1 MQAKGYAI
9 IVNAR
14 DADIVARCLKG
25 YETAYADLYTT
36 HAGKVR
42 AYLLRCGFAPA
53 DADDLTQETFL
64 RVFRS
69 LRGFDVARGSFTTWL
84 SALARNVARK
94 FWRKLAQPEN
104 FDPQLAE
111 ESFAVDESTGSSAAT
126 ILHEEFAALK
136 DCIARLD
143 ELLGQI
149 IHLRYVDGL
158 TTRSIGETVN
168 IPEATVRLRLNEA
181 RGLLLECMQGKRFEL

>member
-1 MQAKGYAI
+1 
-9 IVNAR
+9 VNAR

-42 AYLLRCGFAPA
+42 VYLLRCGFAPA

-69 LRGFDVARGSFTTWL
+69 LRGFDVARGSFTTWI
-84 SALARNVARK
+84 SAIARNVARK
-94 FWRKLAQPEN
+94 RWRKLAQPEN

-111 ESFAVDESTGSSAAT
+111 ETFAVDEHTGASAAT
-126 ILHEEFAALK
+126 ILKEEFEAVE
-136 DCIARLD
+136 DCISRLD
-143 ELLGQI
+143 ETLGQI
-149 IHLRYVDGL
+149 VLLRYVEGL
-158 TTRSIGETVN
+158 TTRGIGQAVQL
-168 IPEATVRLRLNEA
+168 PEATVRLRLTEA
-181 RGLLLECMQGKRFEL
+181 KGLLLGCMQEKGFEL

>member
-1 MQAKGYAI
+1 
-9 IVNAR
+9 VNAR

-25 YETAYADLYTT
+25 YETAYTDLYTA
-36 HAGKVR
+36 HAGRVR
-42 AYLLRCGFAPA
+42 VYLLRCGFNPA

-84 SALARNVARK
+84 SVIARNVARK
-94 FWRKLAQPEN
+94 HWRKLSQPEN

-111 ESFAVDESTGSSAAT
+111 ESFAVDEKTGSSAAM

-136 DCIARLD
+136 DCIEKLD

-149 IHLRYVDGL
+149 IHLRYVEGL
-158 TTRSIGETVN
+158 TTRNIGESVSL
-168 IPEATVRLRLNEA
+168 PEATVRLRLNEA
-181 RGLLLECMQGKRFEL
+181 RGLLLGCLQGKGIEI